1 MIRSLLVCT
10 DGSSYGD
17 VACEYAMDLSARLR
31 AQLSALHVIDARL
44 LEGPLMAD
52 LSNWIGAQPY
62 GAQVPQFRELLNRKG
77 ETILEAFT
85 QKCAARN
92 LSPNTLL
99 SNGHPVHV
107 ILDEEAKTE
116 LLILGQKGEHA
127 GWAEHL
133 MGSTVERIVRQSLRP
148 CLVTPAH
155 FRPITKM
162 IVAFD
167 GSGHAA
173 KALHEGIELAQ
184 ELKVALSLVT
194 VADSETPEASAEQ
207 ILKDGLNLVK
217 AHAFEAE
224 SAVVKGKTAV
234 AILDHARRQNGD
246 LIVMGAFGHSRI
258 REMILG
264 STTAQVVASAGLPVL
279 LVR

>member
-17 VACEYAMDLSARLR
+17 VACEYAMDLSVRLR

-77 ETILEAFT
+77 ETILEAFA

-99 SNGHPVHV
+99 SSGHPVHV
-107 ILDEEAKTE
+107 ILEEEAKTE

-127 GWAEHL
+127 DWAGHL

-148 CLVTPAH
+148 CLVTPDT

-162 IVAFD
+162 VVAFD

-173 KALHEGIELAQ
+173 KALHEAIELAQ
-184 ELKVALSLVT
+184 ELKVTMNLVT
-194 VADSETPEASAEQ
+194 VADGETPEARAAQ
-207 ILKDGLNLVK
+207 IIKDGLSLVK
-217 AHAFEAE
+217 AHGFTTE
-224 SAVVKGKTAV
+224 SAVVKGIPAE
-234 AILDHARRQNGD
+234 AILEHARSQKGD

>member
-17 VACEYAMDLSARLR
+17 TACEYAMDLSVRLR

-52 LSNWIGAQPY
+52 LSNWVGAQPY

-77 ETILEAFT
+77 ETILESFR
-85 QKCAARN
+85 QKCAGKGIV
-92 LSPNTLL
+92 PTTLL
-99 SNGHPVHV
+99 SSGHPVHA
-107 ILDEEAKTE
+107 ILEEEAKTE
-116 LLILGQKGEHA
+116 MLVLGQKGEHA

-148 CLVTPAH
+148 CLVTPGA

-173 KALHEGIELAQ
+173 KALHEAIELAQ
-184 ELKVALSLVT
+184 ELKIALGLVT
-194 VADSETPEASAEQ
+194 VVDGETSEALAAQ
-207 ILKDGLNLVK
+207 IIKGGLILVK

-224 SAVVKGKTAV
+224 SAVVKGIPAE
-234 AILDHARRQNGD
+234 AILDHARRQQGD